1 MSAVLAD
8 QELDPIVERMQA
20 LLEDGGLRLL
30 DDIQGVRGA
39 QAQCID
45 VTQWLQAA
53 VWVHAI
59 HQAICRRERKML
71 EQ

>member
-20 LLEDGGLRLL
+20 LLGDRGLGLL
-30 DDIQGVRGA
+30 DDIQRVRGA
-39 QAQCID
+39 QAQGID
-45 VTQWLQAA
+45 VAQRLQAA

-59 HQAICRRERKML
+59 HQAICRRTKKIS